1 MIDGFYT
8 AISALKAFQKKLGVT
23 ANNVSNAQTPGFKM
37 STTSSEDISPED
49 AYTASGDSRIGRG
62 TTIGSIAEDF
72 SQGSFE
78 PTSSETDMA
87 IDGEG
92 FFMVMAETGERY
104 YTRDGQFWFDKSG
117 RLVNASG
124 HVVQGW
130 AFDPMTGQTQ
140 GSAQDIV
147 IPSFTSPPQ
156 GTSVIENIVNL
167 EAGALDKSVGLN
179 GLSNAW
185 DGGNPNGDFMP
196 DGSYSYQTTT
206 KVYDNVGGTHDVT
219 IYFDKNGKSLEW
231 EYIVTT
237 DPHGDRRSGAA
248 GKDLGLLAGGIL
260 TFDATGAVSEMAL
273 ENNDG
278 AGNWTSQNPAT
289 DLTDG
294 HFTFHPDFLGGAG
307 GTAGMSIQLNFG
319 SLYDGV
325 SWVNSPSSSTQYFS
339 PSKTAYAYADGY
351 GAGDLQSISIKK
363 DGVISGHFSNGR
375 IFNLFQI
382 AIANFNNPQGLEK
395 IGNNLYTETSASG
408 HAIIDKAESGRAGS
422 IVSNAREQSNVDIA
436 DEIVNTILIQ
446 NGFQANL
453 KVISTQDH
461 MLGSLLDIFS

>member
-1 MIDGFYT
+1 MINSIYT
-8 AISALKAFQKKLGVT
+8 AISALKSFQKKMGVT

-37 STTSSEDISPED
+37 STASSQDISPEVV
-49 AYTASGDSRIGRG
+49 YTASGDSQIGRG
-62 TTIGSIAEDF
+62 TAIESVVENF

-87 IDGEG
+87 VDGEG
-92 FFMVMAETGERY
+92 FFVVMAATGETF
-104 YTRDGQFWFDKSG
+104 YTRDGEFWFDRVG

-124 HVVQGW
+124 YVIQGW
-130 AFDPMTGQTQ
+130 VLDPITGIAQ
-140 GSAQDIV
+140 GSVRDIV

-156 GTSVIENIVNL
+156 GTSVITNIVNL
-167 EAGALDKSVGLN
+167 EAGAKDKSVGSN

-185 DGGNPNGDFMP
+185 DGGDLNGEFMP

-206 KVYDNVGGTHDVT
+206 KVYDTVGGTHDMT
-219 IYFDKNGKSLEW
+219 IYFDKRGTTSEW
-231 EYIVTT
+231 EYIVTMNPGEDGRT
-237 DPHGDRRSGAA
+237 IAA
-248 GKDLGLLAGGIL
+248 GKDLGLLARGTL
-260 TFDATGAVSEMAL
+260 TFDASGTVSNMTQ

-278 AGNWTSQNPAT
+278 AGNWTLQNPAT
-289 DLTDG
+289 DLTGG
-294 HFTFHPDFLGGAG
+294 HFTIHPDFLGGAG
-307 GTAGMSIQLNFG
+307 GTTEGAIQLDFG
-319 SLYDGV
+319 SSYDGV
-325 SWVNSPSSSTQYFS
+325 SWSNGTPCSTQYFS
-339 PSKTAYAYADGY
+339 PSKTVFALADGN

-375 IFNLFQI
+375 TLDLFQI
-382 AIANFNNPQGLEK
+382 TIANFNNPQGLEK
-395 IGNNLYTETSASG
+395 IGNNLYAETTASG
-408 HAIIDKAESGRAGS
+408 NAVMEKARTGRTGA